1 MDCRVKPGNDGR
13 RQRIPARLGPS
24 ERDLVVELL
33 VEGARLVARARKR
46 ARTPEIAVALVALA
60 HAVALAVEHGEFA
73 AILLQHD
80 FGRVAV
86 LAGLV
91 LPFARL
97 KLPLDVNLRALLQIL
112 LSNAGEVLVEDDHAV
127 PLGLFAPLAGRLV
140 APVLAG
146 GYPQID
152 DRPPIVGL
160 ADFGV
165 GPGIAVE
172 NDLVDRSGHGMR
184 PPRGAWLGLSPLN
197 LAPSWRGLPHARE
210 PVHRPRAQGVC
221 TRFVLPL
228 SSVALTP
235 HPAHAILRL

>member
-33 VEGARLVARARKR
+33 VEGARLAAGARKR
-46 ARTPEIAVALVALA
+46 ARAPEIAVALVALA

-91 LPFARL
+91 LPFTRL

-112 LSNAGEVLVEDDHAV
+112 LGNAGKVLVKDDHAV

-152 DRPPIVGL
+152 DRPPILGL

-165 GPGIAVE
+165 GTEIADE

-184 PPRGAWLGLSPLN
+184 PPRGAWLGLKPAQSSALV
-197 LAPSWRGLPHARE
+197 AR
-210 PVHRPRAQGVC
+210 PA
-221 TRFVLPL
+221 TRERTCPQAEGSRVLYTFCSTQ

-235 HPAHAILRL
+235 HRPARY